1 MSRVQGIRRAG
12 AAIIT
17 ALLLA
22 SGIAPQLSAAMTKP
36 AGSTQ
41 SSMRT
46 ETAATIDGAVEN
58 TGITPTGIRQ
68 EDLEKTID
76 EAVAPF
82 IGTSCAGA
90 AVVIMKDGQTIL
102 SKGYGYA
109 DIEEKIPVDPARTT
123 FEWGSVSKTFV
134 WTAVMKLV
142 EEGRLD
148 LGASI
153 AQYLPED
160 FIDKLNLR
168 FAITMLDLMNHRA
181 GFEEVYHDL
190 ILEKPAADMSLRT
203 ALENVIPR
211 QCFAPDTV
219 SAYSNYSCALAAY
232 TVECITGQ
240 TFADYARMNFLDPL
254 AMDMTSILPD
264 RSDAPAVLTDAA
276 QGYMREE
283 DGTLTEGP
291 ASFVGLY
298 PAGAMMGTAEDLA
311 SFGAA
316 LCAEDCPLFAND
328 ATRDEMF
335 TESYSTC
342 PEMAGCAHG
351 FWPYKGVET
360 AYGHGGNT
368 LYFSSQLMVI
378 PEENL
383 SVVILTNQ
391 QYESQL
397 IGAIGRTVFGSP
409 EIAGSSGTTTEL
421 PDVTEFDGGLYV
433 GARGGFTV
441 APFGLMSPLSML
453 RVEANDRGGIDLV
466 SVIIPSDRYSFTQV
480 SPGRFVADSEDSIAP
495 QLYFVREGGVIRAIS
510 IGGDGDFVPFTSIEG
525 MSTEKIYVSYILLMA
540 VLLFCLISLPIY
552 LIIAIVQQV
561 RRSSENRQLTKPTR
575 AVRFQARM
583 LVMTTLLLY
592 LNLGAFLWRVL
603 EIGDMTKTTA
613 NLFAGGF
620 ILLAILFAAQCV
632 RLVVLTARGGRD
644 VKISVAIK
652 AILTAIFTASP
663 YVVLALWGFFAI
675 I

>member
-1 MSRVQGIRRAG
+1 MSRMQGIRRAG

-17 ALLLA
+17 LILLISGLVPQSVAAKLA
-22 SGIAPQLSAAMTKP
+22 QPIG
-36 AGSTQ
+36 
-41 SSMRT
+41 
-46 ETAATIDGAVEN
+46 V
-58 TGITPTGIRQ
+58 TPTGIRE

-90 AVVIMKDGQTIL
+90 AVVIVKDGMTLL

-109 DIEEKIPVDPARTT
+109 DIAEKIPVDPAMTT

-160 FIDKLNLR
+160 FMRKLDLR
-168 FAITMLDLMNHRA
+168 FAVTMLDLMNHRA

-190 ILEKPAADMSLRT
+190 ILDKPAADMTLRT

-211 QCFAPDTV
+211 QCFEPDTV

-232 TVECITGQ
+232 AVECITGQ
-240 TFADYARMNFLDPL
+240 TFAEYARTSFLEPL
-254 AMDMTSILPD
+254 AMNLTSILPD
-264 RSDAPAVLTDAA
+264 RSDAPAVLTGAA
-276 QGYMREE
+276 QGYTREE
-283 DGTLTEGP
+283 DGTLSEGP

-298 PAGAMMGTAEDLA
+298 PAGAMMGTATDLA
-311 SFGAA
+311 AFGAA
-316 LCAEDCPLFAND
+316 LCAEDCPLFADD

-335 TESYSTC
+335 TDSYAPC
-342 PEMAGCAHG
+342 PELAGCAHG

-397 IGAIGRTVFGSP
+397 IGAIGRAIFGSP
-409 EIAGSSGTTTEL
+409 EVAGPSGAPAEL
-421 PDVTEFDGGLYV
+421 PDVSEFAGGLYV

-441 APFGLMSPLSML
+441 APFGLMCPLSML
-453 RVEANDRGGIDLV
+453 RAEANERGGIDLV
-466 SVIIPSDRYSFTQV
+466 SVIIPTDRYSFTQV
-480 SPGRFVADSEDSIAP
+480 SPGRFVADAEDSIAP
-495 QLYFVREGGVIRAIS
+495 QIYFVREGGEIRAIS

-525 MSTEKIYVSYILLMA
+525 MSTEKAAASYILLIA
-540 VLLFCLISLPIY
+540 VLLFCLLSLPIY
-552 LIIAIVQQV
+552 LIIAIVRQV
-561 RRSSENRQLTKPTR
+561 RRSSEDQMLSRPSLN
-575 AVRFQARM
+575 VRFQARM
-583 LVMTTLLLY
+583 MVGTTLFLY
-592 LNLGAFLWRVL
+592 LNFGVLLWRVL

-613 NLFAGGF
+613 NLHAGGF
-620 ILLAILFAAQCV
+620 ILLSILFAAQWV
-632 RLVVLTARGGRD
+632 RMIVLLLRGKKE
-644 VKISVAIK
+644 VKISVTIK
-652 AILTAIFTASP
+652 AILTAIFTTAP